1 MAKTPPWSDW
11 SHHSGTQECK
21 VKSLYAKV
29 VRPSQESPPSLDLE
43 LEFESHREDKV
54 SSSTPTRPLGPHHHS
69 SLMPE
74 GFTRDCPP
82 SWMSAELRAIVW
94 KILYCSVPMLEEV
107 IENKELSLMSG
118 VRG

>member
-1 MAKTPPWSDW
+1 MGA
-11 SHHSGTQECK
+11 QECDSRS
-21 VKSLYAKV
+21 VPDLEVESLYAKV
-29 VRPSQESPPSLDLE
+29 VRPSRESPPGLNPE

-74 GFTRDCPP
+74 GFTRDCLP
-82 SWMSAELRAIVW
+82 SWMLAELRAIVW
-94 KILYCSVPMLEEV
+94 KIPYCSVPTLEEV
-107 IENKELSLMSG
+107 IEKKELSLMSG

>member
-1 MAKTPPWSDW
+1 
-11 SHHSGTQECK
+11 
-21 VKSLYAKV
+21 
-29 VRPSQESPPSLDLE
+29 
-43 LEFESHREDKV
+43 
-54 SSSTPTRPLGPHHHS
+54 
-69 SLMPE
+69 MPE

-82 SWMSAELRAIVW
+82 SWMSAERRAIVW

>member
-1 MAKTPPWSDW
+1 MVGA
-11 SHHSGTQECK
+11 QECDSRS
-21 VKSLYAKV
+21 VPDLEVESLYTKV
-29 VRPSQESPPSLDLE
+29 VRPSQKSPPCLNPE
-43 LEFESHREDKV
+43 LESHREDKV